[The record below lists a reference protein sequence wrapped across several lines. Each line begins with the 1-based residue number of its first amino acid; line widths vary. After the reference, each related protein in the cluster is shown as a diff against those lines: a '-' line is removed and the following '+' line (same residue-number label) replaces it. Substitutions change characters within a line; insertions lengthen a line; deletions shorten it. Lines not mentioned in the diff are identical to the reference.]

1 MILDAILA
9 STRDRVAV
17 RQRRRSTSVLERA
30 ALDAP
35 APRGFARA
43 VAAAPA
49 QFALIAELKPAS
61 PSAGIL
67 RQPFD
72 AVELATAY
80 AAGGATALSVLTE
93 TEFFAGSYTMLERV
107 AELGLACL
115 QKDFVVSEYQILEG
129 RAAGADAVLLIAEA
143 LPGDRDRELVQFAL
157 DLGMDVLYEA
167 HAPKLVRRVAG
178 IAERDPERVMVGVNN
193 RDLQTFAVRLE
204 TSLEACR
211 ELPPGLLVV
220 AESGIRTAADV
231 RRLRLAGLRAILV
244 GESLLRATDVEAAT
258 RELLAGR
265 EGEPE

>member
-9 STRDRVAV
+9 STRDGVAA
-17 RQRRRSTSVLERA
+17 RQRRRSASVLERA

-43 VAAAPA
+43 VQAAPGRL
-49 QFALIAELKPAS
+49 ALIAELKPAS

-93 TEFFAGSYTMLERV
+93 TEYFGGSYAMLERV
-107 AELGLACL
+107 AELGLTCL

-178 IAERDPERVMVGVNN
+178 VAERDPERVMVGVNN

-204 TSLEACR
+204 TSIEACR

-220 AESGIRTAADV
+220 AESGIRTAGDV
-231 RRLRLAGLRAILV
+231 RRLRQAGLRAILV